1 MRVSRPGWQVVV
13 AAGGCASLVIAVGVV
28 AMSLNPREGVSL
40 ADFAAVGLTSVTLAV
55 SLLMWVGGSARLSA
69 RSPTLAVEG
78 ADRHPRDAGQELSS
92 PVAVPRQLPA
102 AVDGFVGRVAE
113 LAALTSQL
121 DRLADAGAT
130 VVISAIGGMAGVG
143 KTALAVCWA
152 HQVADRFPDGHLYVN
167 LRGYDPA
174 GPPVAPAEAL
184 RVFLDAFE
192 VPADRIP
199 VGLDAQASL
208 YRSIISGRRVLV
220 VLDNAQAA
228 AQVRPLLPGSPGCF
242 VLVTSRTRLT
252 SLIAAEGARPLTVSL
267 LSVAESRELLARRL
281 GMDRV
286 VAEPESVKEII
297 TLCAQLPLAL
307 SIVAAR
313 AATHLRFSL
322 AVVARELR
330 DARGGLQAFEGSEVS
345 DDARAVFSWS
355 YQRLD
360 KAQARVFRLLALHP
374 GPDVTVAAA
383 GSMAELDVVQ
393 MRRTL
398 TELAR
403 YHLIDEHLPGRFG
416 FHDLLRAYATELVGS
431 HDSDAGRHNARR
443 RMLDHYLHTAAS
455 ANLLLSPRWDPVALS
470 TPVPGVMVEQVAD
483 HTAALA
489 WFEAEYPVLLAAVT
503 LAAAN
508 GDSHAWQLPGVL
520 TEFFFRHGHWSD
532 WAATEQLAL
541 SAAQR
546 YNDRRGQA
554 DAHRRLGRALA
565 WLGRYDEAHD
575 HLQQALEVYTQLN
588 DRAGQAESHLSLATV
603 FEQEGKNGD
612 ALACNERAFDLIH
625 DGGSARLQARAL
637 NNMGWFRSLLGQP
650 TEGIVYGMQ
659 ALTFS
664 REMGDRRVES
674 NILDSLGYAH
684 HLLGEYQKAIDYFR
698 AAILINEQID
708 DRHSQAVKLSHLAD
722 AYHAAGDRRAALNA
736 WQRAL
741 SILDH
746 LGLVRAGTG
755 PGYADA
761 DAINAK
767 LHHLDTNT
775 SVSPD

>member
-1 MRVSRPGWQVVV
+1 MRVHRPTWQVVV
-13 AAGGCASLVIAVGVV
+13 AAAGCASLAMAVGVV
-28 AMSLNPREGVSL
+28 AMSMNPREGVSL
-40 ADFAAVGLTSVTLAV
+40 ADFMAVGLTSVALAV
-55 SLLMWVGGSARLSA
+55 SLLVWGSGSTRSSVS
-69 RSPTLAVEG
+69 SPTLATEG
-78 ADRHPRDAGQELSS
+78 ANRHPRGAGRELSS
-92 PVAVPRQLPA
+92 MVAVPRQLPA
-102 AVDGFVGRVAE
+102 VVDGFVGRVAE

-121 DRLADAGAT
+121 DRSADAGAT
-130 VVISAIGGMAGVG
+130 VVISAIGGMAGIG
-143 KTALAVCWA
+143 KTALAVRWA

-174 GPPVAPAEAL
+174 GQPVAPAEAL
-184 RVFLDAFE
+184 RAFLDAFE
-192 VPADRIP
+192 VPAERIP
-199 VGLDAQASL
+199 VGVDAQASL
-208 YRSIISGRRVLV
+208 YRSIMSGRRVLV
-220 VLDNAQAA
+220 VLDNARAA

-252 SLIAAEGARPLTVSL
+252 SLIAAEGARPLTVNL

-281 GMDRV
+281 GVDRV
-286 VAEPESVKEII
+286 AAEPEPVEEII

-313 AATHLRFSL
+313 AAIPLRFSL
-322 AVVARELR
+322 AVVAQELR
-330 DARGGLQAFEGSEVS
+330 DTRGGLQAFEGSEVS

-383 GSMAELDVVQ
+383 GSLVGLDLTQ
-393 MRRTL
+393 TRRIL

-403 YHLIDEHLPGRFG
+403 YHLIDEQVPGRFG
-416 FHDLLRAYATELVGS
+416 FHDLLRAYATELVGT
-431 HDSDAGRHNARR
+431 HDNDVERHNARW
-443 RMLDHYLHTAAS
+443 RMLDHYLHAAAS
-455 ANLLLSPRWDPVALS
+455 ANLLLSPRWDPITLS
-470 TPVPGVMVEQVAD
+470 TPVAGVMVEELAD

-489 WFEAEYPVLLAAVT
+489 WFEAEYPVLLAAVK
-503 LAAAN
+503 LATAN

-532 WAATEQLAL
+532 WAATEQIAL

-565 WLGRYDEAHD
+565 WLGRYDEAYD
-575 HLQQALEVYTQLN
+575 HLQQALEAYTQLS
-588 DRAGQAESHLSLATV
+588 DQAGQAESHLTLATV
-603 FEQEGKNGD
+603 FEQQGKNGD
-612 ALACNERAFDLIH
+612 ALACNERAFDLIR
-625 DGGSARLQARAL
+625 DGGSARLKARAL

-650 TEGIVYGMQ
+650 AEGLTYGRH
-659 ALTFS
+659 ALSFS
-664 REMGDRRVES
+664 QEIGDRRAES

-684 HLLGEYQKAIDYFR
+684 HLLGEHERAIDYFR
-698 AAILINEQID
+698 QAILINEQID

-722 AYHAAGDRRAALNA
+722 AYHAVGDRNAALKA
-736 WQRAL
+736 WQQAL

-746 LGLVRAGTG
+746 LGVVRAGIG

-761 DAINAK
+761 EAINAK
-767 LHHLDTNT
+767 LHHLAIWAPGA
-775 SVSPD
+775 VR